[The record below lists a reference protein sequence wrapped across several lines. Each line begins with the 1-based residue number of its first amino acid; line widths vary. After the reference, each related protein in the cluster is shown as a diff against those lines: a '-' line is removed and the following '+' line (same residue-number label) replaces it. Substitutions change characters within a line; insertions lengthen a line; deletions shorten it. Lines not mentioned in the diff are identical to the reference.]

1 MLYETF
7 AHEQLVKLADG
18 ALSDVELTQAFT
30 AISKDEHIKRLSGMY
45 LAGSS
50 ERASM
55 NLVNLHTALAVK
67 FLGKEDN

>member
-1 MLYETF
+1 MYESF
-7 AHEQLVKLADG
+7 AHEQLVRLADG
-18 ALSDVELTQAFT
+18 VLSEVELANAFT

-50 ERASM
+50 ERASI
-55 NLVNLHTALAVK
+55 NLSNLNTALAVR